1 MFTQT
6 NDPISIDIIH
16 VLVRTTHSIQ
26 REFEAQLSTL
36 DMPYLITG
44 PRLRVLSVVSE
55 SGNIRMSELAA
66 KLGIK
71 ARSVTDFVDAL
82 ERDNL
87 LVRLPDP
94 KDRRATLLQLTERAE
109 SHLSQVLAFQAEIA
123 DKLLANLTKEQRKQ
137 FFDLLLRL
145 AENKD
150 ISNPCEE
157 ALK

>member
-109 SHLSQVLAFQAEIA
+109 SHLSQVLTFQAEVA

>member
-1 MFTQT
+1 M
-6 NDPISIDIIH
+6 
-16 VLVRTTHSIQ
+16 LVRTTHSIQ
-26 REFEAQLSTL
+26 REFEAQLSKL

-55 SGNIRMSELAA
+55 SCNIRMSELAA

-71 ARSVTDFVDAL
+71 ARSVTDFV
-82 ERDNL
+82 
-87 LVRLPDP
+87 
-94 KDRRATLLQLTERAE
+94 
-109 SHLSQVLAFQAEIA
+109 
-123 DKLLANLTKEQRKQ
+123 
-137 FFDLLLRL
+137 FDLLLRL